1 MISKGINVVVLG
13 VSCFDGMA
21 SSTRVRN
28 LIEPLVEKNMITV
41 SNLVYESDNRENIG
55 KEGVLRQITYR
66 VIGFKRNNPLTLV
79 HFLSRGM
86 GFLKKSRKA
95 ACSNIIYNYNYPD
108 AKNIMFLLYGRL
120 IGYRIVLDIVEDNR
134 FESHVGWMNKV
145 RVRTS
150 VFLFS
155 VSKYFTHCYVAISN
169 HLFKRAEF
177 IASGKLPVYLLP
189 VTVDL
194 RKFPSK
200 PYSPDAN
207 NITLFYGG
215 SFGQKDGL
223 DYLVN
228 AFEEVCK
235 SHQNV
240 RLVLSGFG
248 NAKDTEKIKQ
258 RISSGTC
265 SNRIDFKGYLDMK
278 EYFTCLNSSDI
289 FCMTRINSKFANAG
303 FPFKLGEYLAS
314 GKGVIATNIGDV
326 PNYLVNGVN
335 ALVISPD
342 SASEIV
348 KAIVTYLEDPRK
360 ICELGK
366 EARKTAET
374 YFDAEKVSMKLFSIF
389 DSIHQAET
397 RVAERA

>member
-1 MISKGINVVVLG
+1 MNSKRINVVVLG

-28 LIEPLVEKNMITV
+28 LIEPLVEKNLITV
-41 SNLVYESDNRENIG
+41 SNLVYASDNRVNIG
-55 KEGVLRQITYR
+55 KEGVLHQIAYR
-66 VIGFKRNNPLTLV
+66 VIGFKRSNPLTFIQ
-79 HFLSRGM
+79 FLSRGM
-86 GFLKKSRKA
+86 GFLRKSRNPV
-95 ACSNIIYNYNYPD
+95 CGNIIYNYNYPD
-108 AKNIMFLLYGRL
+108 AKNIIFLLYGKM

-134 FESHVGWMNKV
+134 FESHLGWMNKI

-150 VFLFS
+150 LFLFS
-155 VSKYFTHCYVAISN
+155 ISKYFVQAYVAISS
-169 HLFKRAEF
+169 HLFKRAEH
-177 IASGKLPVYLLP
+177 IAGGKLPVYLLP

-200 PYSPDAN
+200 PYSPDAA

-215 SFGQKDGL
+215 SFGEKDGL
-223 DYLVN
+223 DYLIT
-228 AFEEVCK
+228 AFEEVCMTF
-235 SHQNV
+235 QNV

-248 NAKDTEKIKQ
+248 NARDTEKIKQ
-258 RISSGTC
+258 RIISGTC
-265 SNRIDFKGYLDMK
+265 SSRIDFKGYLNMD
-278 EYFTCLNSSDI
+278 EYYTCLNSSDI

-303 FPFKLGEYLAS
+303 FPFKLGEFLAS
-314 GKGVIATNIGDV
+314 GKGVIATSIGDV

-348 KAIVTYLEDPRK
+348 KAIVTYLKDPK
-360 ICELGK
+360 MICTLGK

-374 YFDAEKVSMKLFSIF
+374 YFDADKVSMTLFSIF
-389 DSIHQAET
+389 DSIDQDDT
-397 RVAERA
+397 RKRA